1 MPPYIHKP
9 SKEVVAASKRAAIRE
24 ALLELLIKE
33 KKEKITIKCGLR
45 VLDQILLMPECMRTM
60 DEAFLEIKCM
70 RTMDEAFLEIAG
82 CVIQVKRDF
91 ELDPWKVVYEDEV
104 IFS

>member
-1 MPPYIHKP
+1 MTPYKPKP
-9 SKEVVAASKRAAIRE
+9 SPEVVTASKRLAIRE

-60 DEAFLEIKCM
+60 DEAFLEI
-70 RTMDEAFLEIAG
+70 AG

-91 ELDPWKVVYEDEV
+91 ELDPWKVVYEGKV
-104 IFS
+104 VFN

>member
-60 DEAFLEIKCM
+60 DEAFLEI
-70 RTMDEAFLEIAG
+70 AG

>member
-1 MPPYIHKP
+1 MMKEMMINMMTVNIPKP
-9 SKEVVAASKRAAIRE
+9 SPEVVAASKRAAIRE

-33 KKEKITIKCGLR
+33 KKANITIKCGLR

-60 DEAFLEIKCM
+60 DEAFLEI
-70 RTMDEAFLEIAG
+70 AG

-91 ELDPWKVVYEDEV
+91 ELEPWKVVYEGEV
-104 IFS
+104 IFN

>member
-9 SKEVVAASKRAAIRE
+9 SKEVVGASKRSAIRE

-45 VLDQILLMPECMRTM
+45 ALAQILFMPE
-60 DEAFLEIKCM
+60 CM

-82 CVIQVKRDF
+82 CVIQVKIDF
-91 ELDPWKVVYEDEV
+91 ELDPWKVVYEGEV

>member
-1 MPPYIHKP
+1 MMTPYKPKP
-9 SKEVVAASKRAAIRE
+9 SPEVVAASKRLAIRE

-60 DEAFLEIKCM
+60 DEAFLEI
-70 RTMDEAFLEIAG
+70 AG

-91 ELDPWKVVYEDEV
+91 ELEPWHIIYNNEV
-104 IFS
+104 LFSF

>member
-1 MPPYIHKP
+1 MMSVYIPKP
-9 SKEVVAASKRAAIRE
+9 SPEVVAASKRAAIRE

-33 KKEKITIKCGLR
+33 KKSNITIKCGLR
-45 VLDQILLMPECMRTM
+45 VLDQILVMPE
-60 DEAFLEIKCM
+60 CM

-91 ELDPWKVVYEDEV
+91 ELDPWKVVYEGEV
-104 IFS
+104 IFN

>member
-1 MPPYIHKP
+1 MTPYKPKP
-9 SKEVVAASKRAAIRE
+9 SPEVVAASKRSAIRE
-24 ALLELLIKE
+24 ALLELLIQE

-60 DEAFLEIKCM
+60 DEAFLEI
-70 RTMDEAFLEIAG
+70 AG

-91 ELDPWKVVYEDEV
+91 ELEPWKVVYDGKV
-104 IFS
+104 IFN

>member
-1 MPPYIHKP
+1 MSHYIPKP
-9 SKEVVAASKRAAIRE
+9 SPEVVAASKRLAIRE

-45 VLDQILLMPECMRTM
+45 ALDQILVMPEHMRTI
-60 DEAFLEIKCM
+60 DEV
-70 RTMDEAFLEIAG
+70 FLEIAG

-91 ELDPWKVVYEDEV
+91 ELDPWKVVYEGEV
-104 IFS
+104 IFN

>member
-1 MPPYIHKP
+1 MTPYKPKP
-9 SKEVVAASKRAAIRE
+9 SPEVVTASKRLAIRE

-60 DEAFLEIKCM
+60 DEAFLEI
-70 RTMDEAFLEIAG
+70 AG

>member
-1 MPPYIHKP
+1 MMTPYKPKP
-9 SKEVVAASKRAAIRE
+9 SPEVVAASKRLAIRE

-60 DEAFLEIKCM
+60 DEAFLEI
-70 RTMDEAFLEIAG
+70 AG

>member
-60 DEAFLEIKCM
+60 DEAFLEI
-70 RTMDEAFLEIAG
+70 AG

-104 IFS
+104 IFN

>member
-1 MPPYIHKP
+1 MMTPYKPKP
-9 SKEVVAASKRAAIRE
+9 SPEVVTASKRLAIRE

-60 DEAFLEIKCM
+60 DEAFLEI
-70 RTMDEAFLEIAG
+70 AG

-91 ELDPWKVVYEDEV
+91 ELDPWKVVYEGKV
-104 IFS
+104 VFN

>member
-1 MPPYIHKP
+1 MMTPYKPKP
-9 SKEVVAASKRAAIRE
+9 SPEVVAASKRSAIRE

-60 DEAFLEIKCM
+60 DEAFLEI
-70 RTMDEAFLEIAG
+70 AG

-91 ELDPWKVVYEDEV
+91 ELEPWKIVYEGKV
-104 IFS
+104 VFN

>member
-1 MPPYIHKP
+1 MMTPYKPKP
-9 SKEVVAASKRAAIRE
+9 SPEVIAASKRAAIRE

-33 KKEKITIKCGLR
+33 KKSNITIKCGLR
-45 VLDQILLMPECMRTM
+45 ALDQILVMPECMRT
-60 DEAFLEIKCM
+60 I
-70 RTMDEAFLEIAG
+70 DEAFLEIAG

-91 ELDPWKVVYEDEV
+91 DLDPWKVIYNSRV

>member
-1 MPPYIHKP
+1 MMTPYKPKP
-9 SKEVVAASKRAAIRE
+9 SPEVVTASKRLAIRE

-60 DEAFLEIKCM
+60 DEAFLEI
-70 RTMDEAFLEIAG
+70 AG